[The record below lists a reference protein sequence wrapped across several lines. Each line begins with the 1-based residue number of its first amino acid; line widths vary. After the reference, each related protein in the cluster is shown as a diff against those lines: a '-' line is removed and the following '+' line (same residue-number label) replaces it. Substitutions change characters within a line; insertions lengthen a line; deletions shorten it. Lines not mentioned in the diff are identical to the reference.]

1 MSPLVR
7 KTWRDDRRAI
17 IGWALGIAAFTVIYT
32 SFYAN
37 LQGAAEL
44 KDDALPPG
52 MKDFLSIQD
61 MTSGAGYL
69 QATVYSLVGPLLV
82 VMAALILAV
91 RTIPRPEEDGGI
103 ELLMVNPLSRR
114 AFAAQRL
121 LATFLAVTVLAAI
134 PLVLVLA
141 IAPGVGIDV
150 PATNIAAASAGLIGL
165 AWCFLGIAFAVGAAT
180 GRRSLALS
188 VTGALAVG
196 TYILRGMSGVIDGG
210 AWLKWLSP
218 FHYFIGTDPLHTG
231 WHPTHL
237 LVLVAVGAAGAV
249 VGIATFDRRDVGV

>member
-17 IGWALGIAAFTVIYT
+17 IGWAVGIAAFTTIYT
-32 SFYAN
+32 SFYTN
-37 LQGAAEL
+37 FQGAAQL
-44 KDDALPPG
+44 KDDALPAG
-52 MKDFLSIQD
+52 MKDFMSIQD

-82 VMAALILAV
+82 VMAALILTV

-114 AFAAQRL
+114 AFATQRL
-121 LATFLAVTVLAAI
+121 LATFLSVTALAAI
-134 PLVLVLA
+134 PFLLVLV

-150 PATNIAAASAGLIGL
+150 PVGNIASASAGLVGL
-165 AWCFLGIAFAVGAAT
+165 AWCFLGIAFAIGAAT
-180 GRRSLALS
+180 GRRGLALA

-196 TYILRGMSGVIDGG
+196 TYILRGVSGLVDGG
-210 AWLKWLSP
+210 EWLRWLSP

-231 WHPTHL
+231 WHPAHL
-237 LVLVAVGAAGAV
+237 LALAAVGAASAIA
-249 VGIATFDRRDVGV
+249 GIILFDRRDVGV

>member
-17 IGWALGIAAFTVIYT
+17 IGWAVGIAAFTTIYT

-37 LQGAAEL
+37 FAGAAQL
-44 KDDALPPG
+44 KDDALPAG

-114 AFAAQRL
+114 AFATRRL
-121 LATFLAVTVLAAI
+121 LATLLSVTALAAI
-134 PLVLVLA
+134 PGVLVLML
-141 IAPGVGIDV
+141 APGVGIDV
-150 PATNIAAASAGLIGL
+150 PAGNIAAASAGPIGL

-180 GRRSLALS
+180 GRRGLALG
-188 VTGALAVG
+188 VTGALAVA
-196 TYILRGMSGVIDGG
+196 TYALRGMSGLIDGG
-210 AWLKWLSP
+210 QWLKWLSP

-231 WHPTHL
+231 WHPAHL
-237 LVLVAVGAAGAV
+237 LALAAVGTAGAV
-249 VGIATFDRRDVGV
+249 AGIIMFDSRDVGV

>member
-17 IGWALGIAAFTVIYT
+17 IGWAVGIAAFTTIYT
-32 SFYAN
+32 SFYASFA
-37 LQGAAEL
+37 GAAQL
-44 KDDALPPG
+44 KDDALPEG

-61 MTSGAGYL
+61 MTSPAGYL

-82 VMAALILAV
+82 VMAALVLTV

-114 AFAAQRL
+114 AFATQRL
-121 LATFLAVTVLAAI
+121 LATFVSVTALAAI
-134 PLVLVLA
+134 PGVLVLLL
-141 IAPGVGIDV
+141 APGVGIDV
-150 PATNIAAASAGLIGL
+150 PAGNIASASAGLVGL

-180 GRRSLALS
+180 GRRGLAMA
-188 VTGALAVG
+188 VGGGLAVA
-196 TYILRGMSGVIDGG
+196 TYALRGISGIIDGG
-210 AWLKWLSP
+210 TWLKWLSP

-231 WHPTHL
+231 WHPAHL
-237 LVLVAVGAAGAV
+237 LTLAAVGAVTAVAGIV
-249 VGIATFDRRDVGV
+249 MFDRRDVGI

>member
-17 IGWALGIAAFTVIYT
+17 IGWAAGIAAFTTIYT
-32 SFYAN
+32 SFYASFA
-37 LQGAAEL
+37 GAAEL
-44 KDDALPPG
+44 KDDALPEG
-52 MKDFLSIQD
+52 MKDFLSVQD
-61 MTSGAGYL
+61 MTSPAGYL

-82 VMAALILAV
+82 VMAALILTV

-114 AFAAQRL
+114 AFATQRL
-121 LATFLAVTVLAAI
+121 LATFISVTALAAI
-134 PLVLVLA
+134 PGVLVLA

-150 PATNIAAASAGLIGL
+150 PGGNIASASAGLVGL

-180 GRRSLALS
+180 GRRGLAMA
-188 VTGALAVG
+188 VGGGLAVA
-196 TYILRGMSGVIDGG
+196 TYALRGLSGIIEGG
-210 AWLKWLSP
+210 DWLKWLSP

-231 WHPTHL
+231 WHPGHL
-237 LVLVAVGAAGAV
+237 LILAAVGAVTAVAGIV
-249 VGIATFDRRDVGV
+249 MFDRRDIGV